1 MVMIKES
8 IIICVKCLA
17 RYQSMNYTCYIL
29 LLAWQNSFLFDLKPD
44 TFCEFFGFI
53 RLKMKTFDTLFFP
66 PQNVRPHRAGK

>member
-17 RYQSMNYTCYIL
+17 WYQSMNYTCYVL

-44 TFCEFFGFI
+44 TSCEVFWFHHI
-53 RLKMKTFDTLFFP
+53 K
-66 PQNVRPHRAGK
+66 NEEI